1 MDDGLTTATMDR
13 PAAGRI
19 DVGNLLSVRN
29 LSISF
34 NSGGTWSQ
42 TLKDVS
48 LDVKPGEVVG
58 IVGES
63 GCGKSLT
70 ALSILGLLPR
80 RGCRRTGQIIF
91 EGNDLV
97 PLGESAMR
105 KVRGRR
111 IGMIF
116 QEPMS
121 ALDPVFTVGD
131 QIAETVRTHFPASRQ
146 EARERAIAAL
156 AAVGISAPRT
166 FATMYP
172 MSLSGGMRQRVM
184 IAMALVCE
192 PRLLIADEP
201 TTALDVTIQ
210 AQIVELLLELGQRTG
225 TAILFIT
232 HNLGLV
238 AESCARMLTM
248 YAGQVVEDGP
258 VEEILSRPLHPYTAG
273 LLASL
278 PHIGQRKSRLPSIPG
293 RVPSAHEMPAGCR
306 FGPRC
311 PHALPPCLEPQAL
324 EQVGARHVRCWRH
337 DQLALTGAT
346 A

>member
-1 MDDGLTTATMDR
+1 
-13 PAAGRI
+13 
-19 DVGNLLSVRN
+19 
-29 LSISF
+29 
-34 NSGGTWSQ
+34 
-42 TLKDVS
+42 
-48 LDVKPGEVVG
+48 
-58 IVGES
+58 
-63 GCGKSLT
+63 
-70 ALSILGLLPR
+70 
-80 RGCRRTGQIIF
+80 
-91 EGNDLV
+91 
-97 PLGESAMR
+97 MR
-105 KVRGRR
+105 QVRGRR

-131 QIAETVRTHFPASRQ
+131 QIAETVRTHFKVSRR
-146 EARERAIAAL
+146 EANERAVEAL
-156 AAVGISAPRT
+156 AAVGIPGPRNC
-166 FATMYP
+166 ANMYP

-210 AQIVELLLELGQRTG
+210 AQIVDLLLELGSRTG

-258 VEEILSRPLHPYTAG
+258 VEEILSRPFHPYTAG

-278 PHIGQRKSRLPSIPG
+278 PHIEQRKSRLPSIPG
-293 RVPSAHEMPAGCR
+293 RVPSGARNAGR
-306 FGPRC
+306 VPLWTT
-311 PHALPPCLEPQAL
+311 LPPTRSIFAASRRISIRSARVTSAVSGTARWLCWELRRDGRNSESRESGNRVPWPQA
-324 EQVGARHVRCWRH
+324 RPVRACRR
-337 DQLALTGAT
+337 
-346 A
+346 